1 MKTVQEYL
9 ELWGLTSAFE
19 GVPMEG
25 MILRTYKDGEPLF
38 FAGQE
43 VDYAYLLV
51 EGRCRLF
58 SISREGR
65 EVLVNYKEALGLFG
79 DMEILVNLEFKLSMA
94 AAGSAVVLKIPRK
107 VMEKTLL
114 YRVEFLRF
122 LAVEMAEKMHLDSA
136 SQIQVILRD
145 GKSRVARLLW
155 LKARAE
161 GKKAFSF
168 SCMETARDAGI
179 SERQLSRVLNE
190 WEDAGI
196 IKREGRRLRILDED
210 FLKRLESDV

>member
-1 MKTVQEYL
+1 MKTAQEYL
-9 ELWGLTSAFE
+9 EIWNLTSAFE
-19 GVPMEG
+19 GVPMEELL
-25 MILRTYKDGEPLF
+25 LRTYKDGEPLF

-43 VDYAYLLV
+43 VRHAYLLV

-58 SISREGR
+58 SVSKEGR
-65 EVLVNYKEALGLFG
+65 EVLVNYKEPPGLFG

-94 AAGSAVVLKIPRK
+94 AVGSAVVLKIPRK
-107 VMEKTLL
+107 VMERRLL
-114 YRVEFLRF
+114 YKVEFLRF

-155 LKARAE
+155 LKAQSE
-161 GKKAFSF
+161 GKKVFSF

-190 WEDAGI
+190 WEEAGI
-196 IKREGRRLRILDED
+196 IKREGRKLRILDMD
-210 FLKRLESDV
+210 FLKKLETDF